1 VSAEARNP
9 VNALVEIAGLH
20 KSYWRGGNEV
30 PVLSDL
36 SLEIG
41 HGEFVALMGPSGS
54 GKSTLL
60 NLIAGLD
67 RPTRGSLR
75 IDGRELAEFEE
86 RELDRWR
93 NRQIGFIFQ
102 FYNLIPVLSALENVE
117 IPLLISE
124 YGTDERRDRCE
135 AALRIVGL
143 DHRRDHRPGELSGG
157 EQQRVAIARALV
169 NDPLLVLAD
178 ESTGDLDSDNA
189 DEVLGLMQGLNRRAG
204 TTFVMVT
211 HDPRAAD
218 RAERLIHLEK
228 GRLVEGR

>member
-1 VSAEARNP
+1 VS
-9 VNALVEIAGLH
+9 ALVEIEALS
-20 KSYWRGGNEV
+20 KSYWRGGSEV
-30 PVLSDL
+30 PVLVDL
-36 SLEIG
+36 SLEIRA
-41 HGEFVALMGPSGS
+41 GEFVALMGPSGS

-75 IDGRELAEFEE
+75 IDGRELADFGEH
-86 RELDRWR
+86 ELDRWR
-93 NRQIGFIFQ
+93 NRSIGFVFQ

-117 IPLLISE
+117 IPLLIAD
-124 YGTDERRDRCE
+124 YGADERRARCE

-143 DHRRDHRPGELSGG
+143 GHRLEHRPGELSGG

-178 ESTGDLDSDNA
+178 EPTGDLDSENA
-189 DEVLGLMQGLNRRAG
+189 DEVLGLMQLLNRQAD

-211 HDPRAAD
+211 HDPRAAE
-218 RAERLIHLEK
+218 RAGRLVHLEK
-228 GRLVEGR
+228 GRLVDEP

>member
-1 VSAEARNP
+1 MS
-9 VNALVEIAGLH
+9 ALVEIEALS

-30 PVLSDL
+30 PVLVDL
-36 SLEIG
+36 SLEIRA
-41 HGEFVALMGPSGS
+41 GEFVALMGPSGS

-75 IDGRELAEFEE
+75 IDGRELSDFGE

-93 NRQIGFIFQ
+93 NRSIGFVFQ
-102 FYNLIPVLSALENVE
+102 FYNLIPVLSAVENVE
-117 IPLLISE
+117 IPLLISD
-124 YGTDERRDRCE
+124 YGADERRARCE

-143 DHRRDHRPGELSGG
+143 GHRLEHRPGELSGG

-178 ESTGDLDSDNA
+178 EPTGDLDSENA
-189 DEVLGLMQGLNRRAG
+189 EDVLGLMQLLNQQAG

-211 HDPRAAD
+211 HDPRAAE
-218 RAERLIHLEK
+218 RAERLVHLEK
-228 GRLVEGR
+228 GRLVDAP

>member
-1 VSAEARNP
+1 VS
-9 VNALVEIAGLH
+9 ALVEIEALS

-30 PVLSDL
+30 PVLVDL
-36 SLEIG
+36 SLEIRT
-41 HGEFVALMGPSGS
+41 GEFVALMGPSGS

-75 IDGRELAEFEE
+75 IDGRELSDFGE

-93 NRQIGFIFQ
+93 NRSIGFVFQ
-102 FYNLIPVLSALENVE
+102 FYNLIPVLSAVENVE
-117 IPLLISE
+117 IPLLISD
-124 YGTDERRDRCE
+124 YGADERRARCE

-143 DHRRDHRPGELSGG
+143 GHRLEHRPGELSGG

-169 NDPLLVLAD
+169 NNPLLVLAD
-178 ESTGDLDSDNA
+178 EPTGDLDSENA
-189 DEVLGLMQGLNRRAG
+189 EDVLGLMQLLNQQAG

-211 HDPRAAD
+211 HDPRAAE
-218 RAERLIHLEK
+218 RAERLVHLEK
-228 GRLVEGR
+228 GRLVDAP